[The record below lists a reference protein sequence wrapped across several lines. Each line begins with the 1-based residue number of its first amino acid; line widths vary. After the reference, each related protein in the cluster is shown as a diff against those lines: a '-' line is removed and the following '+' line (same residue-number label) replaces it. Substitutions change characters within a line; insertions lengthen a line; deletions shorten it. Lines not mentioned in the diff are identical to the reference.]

1 MHRTVGSLTL
11 AALALVSACGTKDA
25 PKKDSAAVA
34 QAGAPAAPK
43 SRGTFDPA
51 THVATIH
58 TKDFAFEAP
67 DTISGGM
74 TTFRLMN
81 DGPALHHVQLVRLD
95 SGKTV
100 ADLQAALKNPGPPPR
115 WAAFVGGPNA
125 PDPNG
130 EMDATFDVAPG
141 NYALLCLV
149 DIPDHVPH
157 FAKGMMKGLVVTAP
171 AGTPIAA
178 PTADI
183 TIALAD
189 YNFAI
194 TGAMTPGKHVIKVE
208 NKGPQPHE
216 IEMIRLAPGKTVK
229 DLMSWIDKPAGPP
242 PANAIGGVV
251 AIMPSMSGYAN
262 VDLTPGD
269 YVLVCFIPDGKDG
282 KPHAE
287 HGMMKQIKIG

>member
-11 AALALVSACGTKDA
+11 VALAVVSACSAKDA

-34 QAGAPAAPK
+34 QAGAAAAPK
-43 SRGTFDPA
+43 SRGTFDLA
-51 THVATIH
+51 THTATIH

-67 DTISGGM
+67 DTISGGL

-115 WAAFVGGPNA
+115 WALFVGGPNA
-125 PDPNG
+125 PDPSG

-141 NYALLCLV
+141 NYAIICLV
-149 DIPDHVPH
+149 DIGDHIPH
-157 FAKGMMKGLVVTAP
+157 FAKGMMKGLVVTPA
-171 AGTPIAA
+171 AGTPMAM
-178 PTADI
+178 PTADV

-189 YNFAI
+189 YNFVI
-194 TGAMTPGKHVIKVE
+194 KGALTPGKHTIKVE
-208 NKGPQPHE
+208 NNGPQPHE
-216 IEMIRLAPGKTVK
+216 LEMIRLAPGKTVK
-229 DLMSWIDKPAGPP
+229 DLMAWIDKAAGPP

-251 AIMPSMSGYAN
+251 ALMPSLSGFAT
-262 VDLTPGD
+262 VDLAPGN
-269 YVLVCFIPDGKDG
+269 YLLVCFIPDSKDG

-287 HGMMKQIKIG
+287 HGMLKEIKIG

>member
-1 MHRTVGSLTL
+1 MHRSAPMLAL
-11 AALALVSACGTKDA
+11 AALVLVGACSAKDA
-25 PKKDSAAVA
+25 GKQDSAKVA
-34 QAGAPAAPK
+34 QSGATAPK

-51 THVATIH
+51 AHLATIH
-58 TKDFAFEAP
+58 TKDFGFEAP

-74 TTFRLMN
+74 TTFRLIN

-100 ADLQAALKNPGPPPR
+100 ADLEAALKNPGPPPR
-115 WAAFVGGPNA
+115 WAVFVGGPNA

-157 FAKGMMKGLVVTAP
+157 FAKGMVKGLVVTPA
-171 AGTPIAA
+171 AGTPMAA
-178 PTADI
+178 PTADVTI
-183 TIALAD
+183 TLAD
-189 YNFAI
+189 YNFTIKGTLNA
-194 TGAMTPGKHVIKVE
+194 GKHTIKVD
-208 NKGPQPHE
+208 NAGPQPHE
-216 IEMIRLAPGKTVK
+216 IELVRLAPGKTVK
-229 DLMSWIDKPAGPP
+229 DLMGWIDKPNGPP

-251 AIMPSMSGYAN
+251 AMMPSMSGYAT

-269 YVLVCFIPDGKDG
+269 YLLVCFIPDGKDG

-287 HGMMKQIKIG
+287 HGMMKQIKVS